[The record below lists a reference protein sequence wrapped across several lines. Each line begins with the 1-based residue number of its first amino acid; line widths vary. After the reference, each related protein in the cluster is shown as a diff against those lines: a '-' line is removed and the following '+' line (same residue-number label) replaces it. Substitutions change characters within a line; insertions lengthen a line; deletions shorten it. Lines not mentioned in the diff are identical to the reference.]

1 MKPLLGFSVC
11 CLLSFFQQVYAAEPL
26 RTAADRPVDIQHI
39 KLDLNV
45 DLKKRSIQGSAT
57 IDFAAL
63 RAIRTLR
70 LNAVDHEVSAIRGSS
85 AKSTQLTELKW
96 QNTGKELLVDLPAE
110 TTTGEQL
117 QIVID
122 YRVRDPKTGLH
133 FFGPSEEQPGV
144 PLQVWS
150 QGESTMNRYWFPCFD
165 HPNERQSTELFATVD
180 RGLEVLSNG
189 KLMSKKDME
198 GGKVRFHW
206 KQTESHVAYLVTL
219 VVGKFAV
226 GREEWRGRPVTYYV
240 PQNQAANIK
249 RTFGRTL
256 EMLDYFSERFGIEY
270 PWEKYAQVVVEQ
282 FTSGGMENTS
292 ATTLYNWTMHDKR
305 AMIDSSP
312 DWLIAHELGHQW
324 WGDLVTCKDWTHLW
338 LNEGFATYCEVL
350 WAYHKHGKDEGD
362 YRLFLK
368 SRDARS
374 GTALTRPIVDRFYA
388 APRTMF
394 DSRAYPKGG
403 WVLHMLRN
411 RVGDD
416 DFFLALKRYGTL
428 YAYQTAET
436 SDLRQTFE
444 RLLGVGLERFFYD
457 WTERP
462 GHPKLSVKTSYKSED
477 QLIQLE
483 ITQTQAG
490 DAFQFPLAI
499 EFVLP
504 GDAKPVRIEKL
515 ITDKQQTFYI
525 PVPVRPKQIRVDP
538 ELTVL
543 AEIKEQKAQDWWR
556 AQLLDAESIAERIR
570 AAEYFGGRKND
581 ADRELLQQAM
591 TKDAFYGVRVEAA
604 KALGRS
610 RGDFSRDTLIKGLS
624 QEHAKVRRACINALG
639 NFKDDEKVEA
649 TLIDKVDNGDESY
662 YVESSSLSALAKI
675 QGEPNIDV
683 FLPQLKKTSH
693 RETIRQAALGALGRA
708 TDPRAL
714 VTLIEW
720 TRKDKPRS
728 CRTSAMRNIVG
739 FLGRN
744 EVSKPKQA
752 EIVVVLT
759 GYLDEYGPRIRRAA
773 IETLRDLGAAAN
785 PAEELIAA
793 LAEHDPDGRVR
804 ASAEAAFK
812 KMQID
817 EKPSK
822 ELTRLRNELSNLA
835 KRNQELED
843 RLLKLESK

>member
-1 MKPLLGFSVC
+1 MKPLFLCSIFFLSV
-11 CLLSFFQQVYAAEPL
+11 LARQSSADDLL

-39 KLDLNV
+39 KLDINV
-45 DLKKRSIQGSAT
+45 DLKKRTVAGTAT
-57 IDFAAL
+57 IDFVAL
-63 RAIRTLR
+63 RPVRTLR
-70 LNAVDHEVSAIRGSS
+70 LNAVGHEVSAITGRSQQAGKSS
-85 AKSTQLTELKW
+85 KLTW
-96 QNTGKELLVDLPAE
+96 QNTGEELLVDLPQKSVR
-110 TTTGEQL
+110 GENWR
-117 QIVID
+117 IVIS
-122 YRVRDPKTGLH
+122 YLVRDPKTGLH
-133 FFGPSEEQPGV
+133 FFQSSPEQPDV

-150 QGESTMNRYWFPCFD
+150 QGESIQNRHWFPCFD
-165 HPNERQSTELFATVD
+165 HPNERQSTELIATVD

-189 KLMSKKDME
+189 ELVSKKNVD

-206 KQTESHVAYLVTL
+206 KQKESHVAYLVTL

-240 PQNQAANIK
+240 PLDQAKNIE

-292 ATTLYNWTMHDKR
+292 ATTLYNWTIHDER

-324 WGDLVTCKDWTHLW
+324 WGDLVTCKDWSHLW

-374 GTALTRPIVDRFYA
+374 GTAVTRPIVDRFYA

-416 DFFLALKRYGTL
+416 AFFLALKRYGTI

-462 GHPKLSVKTSYKSED
+462 GHPKLTVKTAYKSED
-477 QLIQLE
+477 QLIRLD
-483 ITQTQAG
+483 ITQTQTT

-504 GDAKPVRIEKL
+504 GDAKPIRIEKL
-515 ITDKQQTFYI
+515 ISDKQQTFYI
-525 PVPVRPKQIRVDP
+525 PVPIRPEQIRVDP

-543 AEIKEQKAQDWWR
+543 AEIKEVKAQDWWR
-556 AQLLDAESIAERIR
+556 EQLLSAESIAERIR

-581 ADRELLQQAM
+581 ADRELLQK
-591 TKDAFYGVRVEAA
+591 TLTTDSFYGVRVEAA

-610 RGDFSRDTLIKGLS
+610 RGDFARDTLLAGIR
-624 QEHAKVRRACINALG
+624 QEHAKVRRACIDALSK
-639 NFKDDEKVEA
+639 FKDDEKVEA
-649 TLIDKVDNGDESY
+649 ALLDKVNNGDESY
-662 YVESSSLSALAKI
+662 YVESAALTALSKVQTEL
-675 QGEPNIDV
+675 NIDL
-683 FLPQLKKTSH
+683 FLPHLKKSSH
-693 RETIRQAALGALGRA
+693 RETIRQAALGALGRS

-714 VTLIEW
+714 TTLAEW
-720 TRKDKPRS
+720 TKKDKSRS
-728 CRTSAMRNIVG
+728 SRTSAMRNIVA
-739 FLGRN
+739 FLRRN
-744 EVSKPKQA
+744 EASQPKQA
-752 EIVVVLT
+752 KIVDLLT
-759 GYLDEYGPRIRRAA
+759 SYLEEYGPRIRRAA

-785 PAEELIAA
+785 PSEELIAA

-804 ASAEAAFK
+804 ATAEAAFK

-822 ELTRLRNELSNLA
+822 ELTRLRKELSNLA
-835 KRNQELED
+835 KRNRELED